1 MRFNLDFFKAPPS
14 IAIYAKTALKLV
26 VFLAGLFA
34 AYFLAVIVCA
44 NISTDEKLGTFENG
58 EYMDDKFANFMV
70 DSTCDFAAT
79 KELDTRLKGLLEA
92 LNAGGGVYLSD
103 ALKDSNPSY
112 EALMLALF
120 RMNRFYYYAVEQN
133 SEKMFKIESGGLGAE
148 IGFSDN
154 PELVVVSNS
163 SFKFLKDGTYES
175 LELRKLFKMKR

>member
-1 MRFNLDFFKAPPS
+1 MRFDLNFFKASPG
-14 IAIYAKTALKLV
+14 IAIYAKTALKLAA
-26 VFLAGLFA
+26 FLAGLFA

-44 NISTDEKLGTFENG
+44 NILPDEKLGSFENG
-58 EYMDDKFANFMV
+58 AYMDGKFANFMV
-70 DSTCDFAAT
+70 DSTCDFAAS

-92 LNAGGGVYLSD
+92 LNAGGSIQLSD
-103 ALKDSNPSY
+103 ALKASNPSY

-133 SEKMFKIESGGLGAE
+133 PEKMFKIESGGFGAE